1 MATAPEEIEQ
11 VAKTSK
17 VETPEAAR
25 ESEPNGVVESIK
37 DDIMEEEKQ
46 VVSQTKID
54 GKKIFFLIFLAVIFF
69 VQVILQ
75 LYNRVSFFQHAMSFV
90 IIDFQVSKF

>member
-1 MATAPEEIEQ
+1 MKSHFDKNCLEIEAESMATAPEEIEQ

-37 DDIMEEEKQ
+37 DDIMEEENQ

-54 GKKIFFLIFLAVIFF
+54 GKQIFFLILLALIFF
-69 VQVILQ
+69 RPGQ
-75 LYNRVSFFQHAMSFV
+75 LSTL
-90 IIDFQVSKF
+90 

>member
-37 DDIMEEEKQ
+37 DDIMEEENQ

-54 GKKIFFLIFLAVIFF
+54 GKKIFFLIFLALIFSSRSTF
-69 VQVILQ
+69 NFITGS
-75 LYNRVSFFQHAMSFV
+75 RFFNTQ
-90 IIDFQVSKF
+90 

>member
-37 DDIMEEEKQ
+37 DDIMEEENQ

-54 GKKIFFLIFLAVIFF
+54 GKQIFFLIFLALIFSVKVNF
-69 VQVILQ
+69 RFNPHTPVAQKVADCFSTFL
-75 LYNRVSFFQHAMSFV
+75 R
-90 IIDFQVSKF
+90 